1 MYPFLNLD
9 DLNFRITYILISG
22 SNFNISLVGMYGGLL
37 TIISK
42 FLASKF
48 ILSEDFNVPSSSN
61 VACMTVT
68 LSCKPSLLQ
77 FSFVKSQACGL
88 VSTAI
93 HFT

>member
-1 MYPFLNLD
+1 MYLFLNLNN
-9 DLNFRITYILISG
+9 LNSRITYTLISG
-22 SNFNISLVGMYGGLL
+22 SNFNMFLVGTYGGLL
-37 TIISK
+37 TIKSK
-42 FLASKF
+42 LLVSKF
-48 ILSEDFNVPSSSN
+48 ILSEDFNVPSSSK
-61 VACMTVT
+61 VACIIVT